1 MPKRAVSSDKVFKGS
16 LPFAQAT
23 IAGGFMF
30 VCCVGRDRAGKFAV
44 GDVKAQTQ
52 AVPRQH
58 SRTRS
63 KRPAAPCAIS
73 SSARSMSP
81 TAPTGSR

>member
-1 MPKRAVSSDKVFKGS
+1 MPKRAIYSDKVFKGS

-44 GDVKAQTQ
+44 GDVRAQTQ

-58 SRTRS
+58 PRADRGGRRHDDAT
-63 KRPAAPCAIS
+63 S
-73 SSARSMSP
+73 SNARSMSP